1 MVEKYF
7 GNSYAWLNINV
18 EGISDYSEI
27 SQTYQID
34 QTLVKYALYE
44 YKMFNS
50 KHYQPKEPFVVN
62 FNILKD
68 EKRKNGFVTASMTF
82 FIDIEDGKIITFS
95 NKYNE
100 YIIKAMEKELERR
113 PDISLYTFLFS
124 TLMIITEDF
133 FSKIES
139 LKKYIEVVNLKFREK
154 DDFKSFEK
162 CLELDIAI
170 DYLVVRIKQNVI
182 MMEHLKN
189 YSWFKTLDI
198 AEKEEYENSL
208 IREKQLV
215 EVISIIQH

>member
-1 MVEKYF
+1 M
-7 GNSYAWLNINV
+7 
-18 EGISDYSEI
+18 
-27 SQTYQID
+27 
-34 QTLVKYALYE
+34 
-44 YKMFNS
+44 
-50 KHYQPKEPFVVN
+50 
-62 FNILKD
+62 
-68 EKRKNGFVTASMTF
+68 
-82 FIDIEDGKIITFS
+82 
-95 NKYNE
+95 
-100 YIIKAMEKELERR
+100 
-113 PDISLYTFLFS
+113 
-124 TLMIITEDF
+124 
-133 FSKIES
+133 
-139 LKKYIEVVNLKFREK
+139 NLKFREK

>member
-1 MVEKYF
+1 
-7 GNSYAWLNINV
+7 
-18 EGISDYSEI
+18 
-27 SQTYQID
+27 
-34 QTLVKYALYE
+34 
-44 YKMFNS
+44 
-50 KHYQPKEPFVVN
+50 
-62 FNILKD
+62 
-68 EKRKNGFVTASMTF
+68 MTF

-95 NKYNE
+95 NKYND

-133 FSKIES
+133 FSKIEK
-139 LKKYIEVVNLKFREK
+139 LKKYIEVMNLKFREK

-162 CLELDIAI
+162 CLELDFAI
-170 DYLVVRIKQNVI
+170 DYLVVTIKQNVI

-208 IREKQLV
+208 IRVKQLV